1 MLNKSKIR
9 ELLMDE
15 KGYIRDAIVEY
26 LKYDNNRDQGVMSL
40 ILESASKYIGSYE
53 EYSILVNARKFV
65 KSDED
70 IKKIFEHISKN
81 TENEGLFKGMIY
93 SLDIKETL
101 KYEHLFDV
109 FNDKQLNLMQQK
121 IKLSKIKTQTLLG
134 HLYNYS
140 IQSDLNL
147 SGEAFY
153 DDGTPV
159 NYSFIINELKSRTD
173 LDKAYLL
180 SEFKKH
186 MSEGYHYTI
195 FLAMLFGEIEFE
207 ESTELLIELMRKDED
222 WHLEE
227 ATEALSY
234 IGTDYVVDVI
244 QKCFLNEKWF
254 TQLYLSTV
262 LCNIK
267 SERAEAAILELL
279 NHVEE
284 LSIRTKLLSALCLQ
298 FTGKHIDLV
307 ENAIHE
313 GYEYELA
320 TLENDLCLNLLVN
333 GIKHVNRTTWENNMI
348 EQQEKRDHHS
358 ILDFRLN
365 RFDNMVQQ
373 QEPVRVAKKIGR
385 NEPCPCGSGKKY
397 KKCCLK

>member
-1 MLNKSKIR
+1 
-9 ELLMDE
+9 MDE